1 MPSVVELRVPTGL
14 VSFERLDQWLSTH
27 LSESRSAVGKW
38 CKEGRVLVN
47 GKQCKASTKLKGGEI
62 LTVDR
67 PVSAPTTVL
76 PENIDIPI
84 VFEDADLIVVN
95 KPSGMVVHPGAGNP
109 SGTLIN
115 GLVSKVEAGVGEA
128 LRPGIVHRIDKDT
141 SGLLVVAKS
150 QRTFE
155 CLKAQF
161 KDHSIERRYWALAW
175 GEVSA
180 QTIDQPLGRHPTKRV
195 KFAVVEGGKQA
206 ITHVTPL
213 ASGIPAQSGKGGTVS
228 LVECRLET
236 GRTHQIRV
244 HMESIG
250 HPLLGDPFYGRKGD
264 PTSAWRPVV
273 AGLMGQMLHA
283 KTLGFQHP
291 NGEWMRFDSA
301 VPDEFQGVLDFA
313 RVHID
318 MECI

>member
-14 VSFERLDQWLSTH
+14 VSSERLDQWLSTH
-27 LSESRSAVGKW
+27 LDESRSAVGKW
-38 CKEGRVLVN
+38 CKEGRVLLN
-47 GKQCKASTKLKGGEI
+47 GKKCKASIKLKGGEVLEI
-62 LTVDR
+62 DR
-67 PVSAPTTVL
+67 PTLDPTTVL
-76 PENIDIPI
+76 SEEIDVSI

-115 GLVSKVEAGVGEA
+115 GLVSKIEKGVGEA

-150 QRTFE
+150 QRAFE

-195 KFAVVEGGKQA
+195 KFAVVEEGKHA
-206 ITHVTPL
+206 VTHVQPL
-213 ASGIPAQSGKGGTVS
+213 AHGIPAQSGKGGLVS

-273 AGLMGQMLHA
+273 AGLTGQMLHA

-291 NGEWMRFDSA
+291 NGESMRFDSEI
-301 VPDEFQGVLDFA
+301 PIRLQEVLDFA
-313 RVHID
+313 RVTVA
-318 MECI
+318 E